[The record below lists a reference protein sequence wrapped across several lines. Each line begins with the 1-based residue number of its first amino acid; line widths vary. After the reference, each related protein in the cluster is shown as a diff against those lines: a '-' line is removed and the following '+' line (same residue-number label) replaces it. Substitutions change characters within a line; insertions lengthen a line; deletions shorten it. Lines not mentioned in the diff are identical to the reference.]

1 MVATIAVK
9 QSTLQLLAKVKK
21 KTEASSMDEA
31 IQMLL
36 QKFEHVPSSR
46 FGSQPRLS
54 KFDER
59 DRMKAHE
66 L

>member
-1 MVATIAVK
+1 MVTTIAIK
-9 QSTLQLLAKVKK
+9 ESTLQLLAKVKK
-21 KTEASSMDEA
+21 KTEANSMDET

-36 QKFEHVPSSR
+36 QKFEHLPSSR

-54 KFDER
+54 KFEEKDK
-59 DRMKAHE
+59 MKTHE